1 MLRDHAPARDFL
13 LVRSLEHLDARLPDI
28 VDLLGLLSQSIH
40 ASSEFLDRVL
50 VDLHALM
57 GKQ

>member
-28 VDLLGLLSQSIH
+28 VDLLGLLS
-40 ASSEFLDRVL
+40 
-50 VDLHALM
+50 
-57 GKQ
+57 